1 MKKQLDKELYPDYEY
16 PEFTPDLNEPY
27 RESIAKLGKKITDR
41 IPQKLG
47 LKKIEKTDP
56 EYWGLAGVLTDEEA
70 ELALKLGVRKP
81 KTLPQIVKLSGMEEK
96 KCEELLKQMSVKG
109 ILEYNWE
116 NEAPEKQ
123 YVLPM
128 YVPGCAEFFNMNA
141 NILKSNPE
149 MGIFFEHMSRLPL
162 EKITPFVPE
171 GGAGIGMH
179 VIPVEKA
186 IEMENQSIDLEHISY
201 WLDKYDGKYAAS
213 PCSCRRS
220 RLTHDEGCGDDPEG
234 WCIAVGD
241 MADYVVETQK
251 DGHYITKDQALEI
264 FRQAEENGFVH
275 QITNIDG
282 KNKIFAIC
290 NCNVNV
296 CYALRT
302 SQLFN
307 TPNMSRSA
315 YIAKVDKTK
324 CVACGKCV
332 ESCPAGAVKLGQK
345 LCDKEGCEIRYPKM
359 PLPTE
364 QPWGE
369 HMWSVNYRDTNRINC
384 YDTGTAPCKT
394 ACPAHI
400 AVQGYLQLAKEG
412 RYEEALALIKKDN
425 PLPAVCGRV
434 CNKRCEDACTRGT
447 IDEAVAID
455 DVKRFIAERDLKAE
469 TRYVPKPIIPSLR
482 GGFDEK
488 IAIIGSGPAGLSCAY
503 YLALT
508 GYKPTIFEKNEEPG
522 GMLRYGIPSYKLE
535 KDLLKAEIDI
545 IKEMGVEIRCGV
557 EVGRDITI
565 DQLREQGYK
574 GFYVAIGAQ
583 KGRKPGIENEDAD
596 GVYTAVDFLKKA
608 GAEEGFAFEGDV
620 VVVGGGNVAIDAAR
634 VSSRCTEHG
643 ISMYCLEQKEQ
654 MPASKDE
661 IAEALA
667 ENVSLNCGWG
677 PKEILVE
684 DGHVTGIVFKKCLRV
699 QDENGRFAPEYDE
712 NDTVSVPC
720 RHIIFSVGQA
730 IDWGHISDGMHLE
743 LRPNGTA
750 IANRLTYQT
759 SVPDIFVGGDVYTGP
774 KFAIDAIAAGR
785 EGAVSLHRYVHE
797 HCTLTI
803 GRNRRDFIELDKE
816 NIRVDAYDSSKRQI
830 PEKPEE
836 KDQAATFRDLSFT
849 LTEEQ
854 VKKETSRCLSCGASV
869 VDPNKCIGCGVC
881 TTKCVFDAIHLHR
894 ELPGASIMHPSEEK
908 LKYII
913 PNMVKQS
920 IKLKFRKKDQ

>member
-803 GRNRRDFIELDKE
+803 GRNRRDFIELDKD
-816 NIRVDAYDSSKRQI
+816 NIRVDAYDSSRRQI